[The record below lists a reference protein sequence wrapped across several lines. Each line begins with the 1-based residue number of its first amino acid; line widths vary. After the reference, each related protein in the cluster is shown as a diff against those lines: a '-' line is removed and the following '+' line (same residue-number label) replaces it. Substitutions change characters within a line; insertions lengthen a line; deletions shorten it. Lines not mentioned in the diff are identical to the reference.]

1 MRDRVTQSLWQE
13 RLLAT
18 LSLLFA
24 LIAVFMAV
32 VGLHGLLSYDTTQR
46 TREFGIRAAVGA
58 QKLDV
63 AGLLVHDLLRIVV
76 PGLAAGVL
84 VCLLASRLIG
94 SVLYGVRPLDP
105 ASFAAALGIV
115 ACTVAAAGWQ
125 PLQRAM
131 GVDPA
136 IVLREE
142 V

>member
-1 MRDRVTQSLWQE
+1 MWSPCAIESRESLWQE

-63 AGLLVHDLLRIVV
+63 AELLVRDLLRILA
-76 PGLAAGVL
+76 PGLAARRFGL
-84 VCLLASRLIG
+84 
-94 SVLYGVRPLDP
+94 P
-105 ASFAAALGIV
+105 AGLPPDWIRTLRS
-115 ACTVAAAGWQ
+115 
-125 PLQRAM
+125 P
-131 GVDPA
+131 PA
-136 IVLREE
+136 
-142 V
+142 

>member
-1 MRDRVTQSLWQE
+1 
-13 RLLAT
+13 LLAT

-24 LIAVFMAV
+24 LMAVFMAG
-32 VGLHGLLSYDTTQR
+32 VGLHGLLSYDTTRR

-63 AGLLVHDLLRIVV
+63 AELLMGDLLRLLA
-76 PGLAAGVL
+76 PGVALGML

-94 SVLYGVRPLDP
+94 SVLFGVRPIDP

-115 ACTVAAAGWQ
+115 ACTVAAAAWQ
-125 PLQRAM
+125 PLRRAM

>member
-1 MRDRVTQSLWQE
+1 MRFLKVCFD
-13 RLLAT
+13 
-18 LSLLFA
+18 
-24 LIAVFMAV
+24 
-32 VGLHGLLSYDTTQR
+32 VGGPYAQR
-46 TREFGIRAAVGA
+46 MG
-58 QKLDV
+58 
-63 AGLLVHDLLRIVV
+63 DLLRILV
-76 PGLAAGVL
+76 PGVAVGIL

-105 ASFAAALGIV
+105 ASFAAALVIV

-131 GVDPA
+131 GIDPA